1 MSFSCVFSNLYPAFF
16 QKGLEAALENEFG
29 FPELT
34 LRTEE
39 GLRGVRASSRLCYL
53 RINYWP

>member
-1 MSFSCVFSNLYPAFF
+1 MSFLIYILPSFK
-16 QKGLEAALENEFG
+16 KGLEAALENEFG

-34 LRTEE
+34 LRAEE
-39 GLRGVRASSRLCYL
+39 GARLCVQAGSRLCYL